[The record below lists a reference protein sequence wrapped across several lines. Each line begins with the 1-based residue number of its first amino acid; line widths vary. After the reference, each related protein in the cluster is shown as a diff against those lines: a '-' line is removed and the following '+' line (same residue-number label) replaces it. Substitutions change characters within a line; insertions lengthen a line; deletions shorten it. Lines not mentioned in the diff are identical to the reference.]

1 MNLNT
6 KICTLAIVLFLF
18 LTGCNKTADD
28 NVRIENNHTDTSQ
41 TTSEIQSDTITIIGV
56 GDIMM
61 GTTYPFKTLPPD
73 DGKELFSDVKRFLL
87 KADVTFG
94 NLEGPLLTKGG
105 TPKKCEPESH
115 CVAFRMPE
123 HYASYLKDAGFNIVS
138 IANNHANDM
147 GPEGRLSTQETLDK
161 YEIGYAGQT
170 DCPTYI
176 FGKSGITYGFAA
188 FSSTINTCDINNL
201 RKAKEIIENLKSKVD
216 IVIVSFHGGA
226 EGTSNQHVTG
236 NSEYFLDEDR
246 GNVYEFAHTVIE
258 AGADVVFGH
267 GPHVTRAVEVYNNK
281 FIAYSLGN
289 FCTFGK
295 FGLQGVLG
303 IAPILKLYVDKQ
315 GNFLRGEI
323 IPIRQIK
330 RGIPVYDDSNEVISK
345 IRNLTKN
352 DFPESNIEIDDDGN
366 IRLSE

>member
-1 MNLNT
+1 MNLIKNIYILT
-6 KICTLAIVLFLF
+6 IVLFLF
-18 LTGCNKTADD
+18 STGCNKTTDD
-28 NVRIENNHTDTSQ
+28 NVRIENVQEKTYQ
-41 TTSEIQSDTITIIGV
+41 TISDIHSDTITIIGV

-61 GTTYPFKTLPPD
+61 GTTYPFKSLPPN
-73 DGKELFSDVKRFLL
+73 DGKELFSDVKNFLQD
-87 KADVTFG
+87 ADVTFG

-115 CVAFRMPE
+115 CIAFRMPE
-123 HYASYLKDAGFNIVS
+123 HYAAYLKDIGFDILS

-161 YEIGYAGQT
+161 YEIGYAGQI

-176 FGKSGITYGFAA
+176 FKKDGINYGFAA
-188 FSSTINTCDINNL
+188 FSPTINTCDINNL
-201 RKAKEIIENLKSKVD
+201 DKAKEIVENLKRKSD
-216 IVIVSFHGGA
+216 IVIISFHGGA
-226 EGTSNQHVTG
+226 EGNSNQHVTG
-236 NSEYFLDEDR
+236 NNEYFLDEDR

-267 GPHVTRAVEVYNNK
+267 GPHVTRAIEVYNKK
-281 FIAYSLGN
+281 FIANSLGN

-295 FGLQGVLG
+295 FGLQGDLG

-323 IPIRQIK
+323 IPIKQIK
-330 RGIPVYDDSNEVISK
+330 RGIPVFDESYEVISK

-352 DFPESNIEIDDDGN
+352 DFPESGIEIDDDGN
-366 IRLSE
+366 IRLLN